1 MIRVKLKTKIQNTLR
16 DIYGRLYRYFGPR
29 HWWPGETPFE
39 IITGAI
45 LTQNTA
51 WGNVEKAIANLK
63 NENLLSINKLSKLTH
78 KKLAGLIRPSGYY
91 NQKAKKVKN
100 MVAFLKSSYK
110 AKLSN
115 VGDVNTEAL
124 REQLLGVN
132 GVGPETADSILLY
145 AFNRPIFVVDAYTKR
160 IFSRLKMIKTS
171 DDYYQ
176 VQSLFMDNLTPDV
189 NLFNEYHALIVEL
202 GKMICKV
209 RPICS
214 KCVLN
219 KLCPKIGVRLSL
231 TCKDDR

>member
-1 MIRVKLKTKIQNTLR
+1 MISVKLKTKIKNTLR

-39 IITGAI
+39 VIAGAI

-51 WGNVEKAIANLK
+51 WENVEKAITNLK
-63 NENLLSINKLSKLTH
+63 DENLLSINKLSKLTH
-78 KKLAGLIRPSGYY
+78 KRLARLIRPSGYY
-91 NQKAKKVKN
+91 NQKAKKIKN

-110 AKLSN
+110 SKLSN
-115 VGDVNTEAL
+115 MENVNTKIL
-124 REQLLGVN
+124 REQLLGIN

-160 IFSRLKMIKTS
+160 IFNRLKMIKTS

-202 GKMICKV
+202 GKRICKSK
-209 RPICS
+209 PICS

-219 KLCPKIGVRLSL
+219 KICPKMGVELNIVSIR
-231 TCKDDR
+231 